1 MKRLIAVVAVM
12 GIALGLAS
20 CGMAPEKAAE
30 RGSDA
35 KAGIS
40 VEANDGDHYY
50 KFFVVKNGIFK
61 KDTEKYT
68 KEEIIDGAEGEIVI
82 PEGVTGVGNLSG
94 LKNVTKVVI
103 PEGVKELPW
112 GCFQNCESLE
122 EVVLPE
128 GLTTFNCAT
137 FNGCKNLHKVVLPK
151 SFKNFKGLGG
161 DFYKCGEI
169 AIYFPAEVEL
179 ESWTSDKGN
188 KGLTNMPINTFK
200 NITIYIVKGSWMDEH
215 FEELYDDASS
225 ATKLAKKNG
234 EKRKDIPPVAYW
246 EG

>member
-1 MKRLIAVVAVM
+1 M
-12 GIALGLAS
+12 
-20 CGMAPEKAAE
+20 
-30 RGSDA
+30 
-35 KAGIS
+35 
-40 VEANDGDHYY
+40 
-50 KFFVVKNGIFK
+50 
-61 KDTEKYT
+61 

-82 PEGVTGVGNLSG
+82 PDGVTSVGNLSG

-161 DFYKCGEI
+161 DFNKCGEI

-200 NITIYIVKGSWMDEH
+200 NITIYVVKGSWMDEH

>member
-1 MKRLIAVVAVM
+1 MKRFIAVVAVV
-12 GIALGLAS
+12 GIVLGLAA
-20 CGMAPEKAAE
+20 CGKAPEKAVN

-35 KAGIS
+35 KAGIA
-40 VEANDGDHYY
+40 VEANEGDHYY
-50 KFFVVKNGIFK
+50 KYFVVKNGIFK
-61 KDTEKYT
+61 MDTEKYT
-68 KEEIIDGAEGEIVI
+68 KEEIREGAKGEIII
-82 PEGVTGVGNLSG
+82 PEGVTGVGNFIEC
-94 LKNVTKVVI
+94 KNVTKVVI
-103 PEGVKELPW
+103 PEGVTELPW
-112 GCFQNCESLE
+112 GCFQKCEALE

-128 GLTTFNCAT
+128 GLTTFKGAT
-137 FNGCKNLHKVVLPK
+137 FNECKNLHKVVLPK
-151 SFKNFKGLGG
+151 SFKNFKGLGA

-169 AIYFPAEVEL
+169 AVYFPAEVEL
-179 ESWTSDKGN
+179 ESWTKDKDN

-200 NITIYIVKGSWMDEH
+200 NITLYIVKDSWMDKH

>member
-20 CGMAPEKAAE
+20 CGMAPEKAAK

-40 VEANDGDHYY
+40 VEANEGDHYY
-50 KFFVVKNGIFK
+50 KYFVVKNGKFK
-61 KDTEKYT
+61 MDTEKYT
-68 KEEIIDGAEGEIVI
+68 KEEIRDGAEGELVI
-82 PEGVTGVGNLSG
+82 PDGVTSVGNLSG
-94 LKNVTKVVI
+94 LKNITKVVI

-128 GLTTFNCAT
+128 GLTAFNGAT
-137 FNGCKNLHKVVLPK
+137 FGSCKNLHKVVLPK
-151 SFKNFKGLGG
+151 SFKNLKGLGG

-169 AIYFPAEVEL
+169 AVYFPAEVEL
-179 ESWTSDKGN
+179 ESWTDAKGN
-188 KGLTNMPINTFK
+188 KGLSNMPINTFK
-200 NITIYIVKGSWMDEH
+200 NITIYVVKGSWMDEH

-225 ATKLAKKNG
+225 ATTFAKKNG
-234 EKRKDIPPVAYW
+234 EKRRDIPPVAYW

>member
-20 CGMAPEKAAE
+20 CGMAPEKAAK

-40 VEANDGDHYY
+40 VEANEGDHYY
-50 KFFVVKNGIFK
+50 KYFVVKNGIFK

-68 KEEIIDGAEGEIVI
+68 KEEIINGAEGEIVI

-103 PEGVKELPW
+103 PEGVKELPL

-128 GLTTFNCAT
+128 GLTAFNGAT
-137 FNGCKNLHKVVLPK
+137 FGSCKNLHKVVLPK
-151 SFKNFKGLGG
+151 SFKNLKGLGG

-169 AIYFPAEVEL
+169 AVYFPAEVEL

>member
-1 MKRLIAVVAVM
+1 M
-12 GIALGLAS
+12 
-20 CGMAPEKAAE
+20 
-30 RGSDA
+30 
-35 KAGIS
+35 
-40 VEANDGDHYY
+40 
-50 KFFVVKNGIFK
+50 
-61 KDTEKYT
+61 
-68 KEEIIDGAEGEIVI
+68 
-82 PEGVTGVGNLSG
+82 GVTAQDRFYIENFNIEPGETKIVEIQLD
-94 LKNVTKVVI
+94 NVTTFSAI
-103 PEGVKELPW
+103 QADI
-112 GCFQNCESLE
+112 F
-122 EVVLPE
+122 LPE

-161 DFYKCGEI
+161 DFNKCGEI